1 MKLIRRC
8 EKIILALIL
17 GLIAPLVGLF
27 VFWWGSLSLLP
38 EERLP
43 LASAAGICLGL
54 IVDAFLLKRWVR
66 AAHRLDDRLWAAIYL
81 FYSVCVFGFSMGVP
95 VLNAL
100 LALPAGFVRG
110 GRLVETGVGADLVRR
125 DARRTAGFTTL
136 ILGLACAAS
145 AALALLDP
153 YTAANL
159 KGMFSL
165 NFAVTPGMILALI
178 AAGGLALLAF
188 GWGLTVASVR
198 FSHTFLQR
206 Q

>member
-1 MKLIRRC
+1 MKLIRKF
-8 EKIILALIL
+8 EKAILALIL
-17 GLIAPLVGLF
+17 GLIAPLIGLF

-38 EERLP
+38 EDQIP
-43 LASAAGICLGL
+43 LASAAGLCLGL
-54 IVDAFLLKRWVR
+54 IVDAFLLKHWVR
-66 AAHRLDDRLWAAIYL
+66 AAHHLDDRLWAAIYL

-110 GRLVETGVGADLVRR
+110 GRLVEKGAGTDQVRR
-125 DARRTAGFTTL
+125 EAHRTALFTSL
-136 ILGLACAAS
+136 VLALACLAS

-159 KGMFSL
+159 EGMFSL
-165 NFAVTPGMILALI
+165 DFAVTQGMILALI
-178 AAGGLALLAF
+178 AVGGLALLVF

-198 FSHTFLQR
+198 FSHTLLQR